1 MMTDDQDSVTPDTDP
16 DPWTLDLALSFI
28 RERQPNTMAAGYYLA
43 LAGGVLNTGSSKADL
58 DLVVVPMGVKSDPS
72 TLFSVLIEPLACDV
86 LGAYHE
92 PPSVIH
98 NGVVFVGHDQAG
110 RLIDI
115 IVLDRLIALV
125 G

>member
-1 MMTDDQDSVTPDTDP
+1 MTDDQDSAGPRP
-16 DPWTLDLALSFI
+16 PPWTLDLALAFI
-28 RERQPNTMAAGYYLA
+28 RERQPNTMAAGYYIA
-43 LAGGVLNTGSSKADL
+43 LAGGVLNAGSSKTDL
-58 DLVVVPMGVKSDPS
+58 DLVVVPMSAKSDPS
-72 TLFSVLIEPLACDV
+72 TLFNVLIEDLACDA

-92 PPSVIH
+92 PPAVIH
-98 NGVVFVGHDQAG
+98 NGVVFVGHDQEG